1 MDFDQSHLLHIL
13 LFLCRQS
20 KSAAEARRSISVVYG
35 NDAIGEST
43 CQKWFSRFKDPAF
56 TLDKLEDQRRH
67 NKSERK
73 FEDDAIE
80 TLLEEDSGRTQERL
94 AQIIGVDRSTIS
106 RRLAAIGFRAV
117 AGKWVPHQLAE
128 VNKNHRLNTC
138 ISLLARQKRK
148 SFLYQLVTGDESWVY
163 YDNTRQ
169 KKYYLKPG
177 QPAPHN
183 PKPKFHGKKV
193 LLCIWW
199 DQKGI
204 LYYELLPEGEAV
216 NASLYS
222 TQLQRLQSAIEQKRP
237 ISGKGKRK
245 IILLHDNARPHVAKH
260 TRAVIEQLGWEILP
274 HPAYSPDLAPSDY
287 HLFLGLKTSFRN
299 TVFKNL
305 QETENAIVRYFES
318 KTQSYFHHGIQQ
330 LPGRWEKVVAADGD
344 YFD

>member
-1 MDFDQSHLLHIL
+1 MDFDQQHLLHIL
-13 LFLCRQS
+13 LFLFREG
-20 KSAAEARRSISVVYG
+20 KSAAVAHRTINSVYG

-56 TLDKLEDQRRH
+56 TLKNLEDQRGH
-67 NKSERK
+67 NKRERK
-73 FEDDAIE
+73 FEDDTLE
-80 TLLEEDSGRTQERL
+80 TLLEEDSGRTQEGL
-94 AQIIGVDRSTIS
+94 AQIIGVDQSTIS
-106 RRLAAIGFRAV
+106 RRLVTIGFRAV
-117 AGKWVPHQLAE
+117 AGKWVPHKLSE

-148 SFLYQLVTGDESWVY
+148 SFLYQIVTGDESWVY
-163 YDNTRQ
+163 YDNTKQ
-169 KKYYLKPG
+169 QKYYLKPG

-183 PKPKFHGKKV
+183 PNPDLHGKKA

-204 LYYELLPEGEAV
+204 LFHELLPQGETV
-216 NASLYS
+216 NAALYS
-222 TQLQRLQSAIEQKRP
+222 TQLQRLQAVIKQKRP
-237 ISGKGKRK
+237 FTGKGKRR
-245 IILLHDNARPHVAKH
+245 IILLHDNARPHVAKS
-260 TRAVIEQLGWEILP
+260 TRAVIEQLGWEVLP

-287 HLFLGLKTSFRN
+287 HLFLGLKTSLRN
-299 TVFKNL
+299 IVFKNL

-318 KTQSYFHHGIQQ
+318 KTQNFFQHGIRQ